1 MRQFFS
7 LSARGGSD
15 DIDKYR
21 GREKGRKIERE
32 EEERE
37 EGRARETFILS
48 AGIFMGQP
56 IFAHFALFHFCI
68 NGVSVIIYHRLL
80 AYVGLQV
87 DLGHTNVDSQGS
99 LRQQD
104 TAMRTCLRL
113 TIDSTRLDSTGLFGF
128 VWECETIVTDLSI
141 KESQI

>member
-1 MRQFFS
+1 M
-7 LSARGGSD
+7 
-15 DIDKYR
+15 
-21 GREKGRKIERE
+21 
-32 EEERE
+32 ERE

-56 IFAHFALFHFCI
+56 IFAHFARFHFCI
-68 NGVSVIIYHRLL
+68 NGVPVIIYHRLL